1 MSSSQKEQPENTF
14 NTVSLSCIHCG
25 RTFSSLQGLR
35 IHDASHRRNNNQ
47 NINIPNRRKIENS
60 TRDME
65 RFKIN
70 SEIQKIST
78 LQEDK
83 KLAVEKIREH
93 MFKKQL
99 ENGGMPFDHIFKN
112 EVDEE
117 KESPT
122 ISSLSNYSIMI
133 SSR

>member
-1 MSSSQKEQPENTF
+1 MASIPLDKT
-14 NTVSLSCIHCG
+14 LSCIHCG

-47 NINIPNRRKIENS
+47 NTNIINRRKIENS

-70 SEIQKIST
+70 TEIQKITT

-83 KLAVEKIREH
+83 KIAVERIREH
-93 MFKKQL
+93 MFKTQIESGIQF
-99 ENGGMPFDHIFKN
+99 ENIFKN
-112 EVDEE
+112 TSTTCSTINEE
-117 KESPT
+117 KENIPIFS
-122 ISSLSNYSIMI
+122 
-133 SSR
+133 

>member
-1 MSSSQKEQPENTF
+1 MSSTLNA
-14 NTVSLSCIHCG
+14 VSLSCIHCG

-47 NINIPNRRKIENS
+47 NISIPNRRKIENS

-83 KLAVEKIREH
+83 KLAVERIREH

-99 ENGGMPFDHIFKN
+99 ENGGGLPFDTIFKN

-117 KESPT
+117 KESTT
-122 ISSLSNYSIMI
+122 ISSISNYSIMI
-133 SSR
+133 SSRCVFFI

>member
-99 ENGGMPFDHIFKN
+99 ENGVSFDNIFKN
-112 EVDEE
+112 EE
-117 KESPT
+117 KEDPL
-122 ISSLSNYSIMI
+122 ISSLPNYSIMI

>member
-1 MSSSQKEQPENTF
+1 MSSLQKEQPNNTL
-14 NTVSLSCIHCG
+14 NLSCIHCG

-35 IHDASHRRNNNQ
+35 IHDASHRRNHNQ
-47 NINIPNRRKIENS
+47 NISIPNRTKIENS

-70 SEIQKIST
+70 SEIKKIST

-93 MFKKQL
+93 MFKNQL
-99 ENGGMPFDHIFKN
+99 EIGVSFDNIFKN
-112 EVDEE
+112 ELKEE
-117 KESPT
+117 KDSQHISP
-122 ISSLSNYSIMI
+122 LPNYSIVI

>member
-1 MSSSQKEQPENTF
+1 MYSLQNEQPINTL

-25 RTFSSLQGLR
+25 RMFSSLQGLR
-35 IHDASHRRNNNQ
+35 IHDASHRRNNNK
-47 NINIPNRRKIENS
+47 NISIPNRMKLENS

-83 KLAVEKIREH
+83 KLAVERIREH

-99 ENGGMPFDHIFKN
+99 ENNGGIPFDTIFKN

-122 ISSLSNYSIMI
+122 ISNYSIMI